1 MPGTMLSAWDTKTN
15 KTQFELGF
23 IKIFK
28 NHASKDT
35 IKKVTPREQEK
46 VFANGT
52 PDEGIVSKIY
62 RELLQLTNNKKTNNQ
77 IKRCIKDQNRH
88 FYREVIQMTNM

>member
-15 KTQFELGF
+15 KTQFELNF
-23 IKIFK
+23 INILK

-62 RELLQLTNNKKTNNQ
+62 RELL
-77 IKRCIKDQNRH
+77 
-88 FYREVIQMTNM
+88 

>member
-1 MPGTMLSAWDTKTN
+1 MPGTMLSAWDTKSN

-52 PDEGIVSKIY
+52 PEEGIVSKIY
-62 RELLQLTNNKKTNNQ
+62 REILQFTNNKKTNNQ
-77 IKRCIKDQNRH
+77 IKRWVKDQNRH
-88 FYREVIQMTNM
+88 FSRGVMQMTNM